1 MLLPKKLNIFLLIIK
16 NVLLY
21 LAILHY
27 QGNMAYISHHSEL
40 SLSKNLSENILCYNL
55 NDAQEAKA
63 KNYKK

>member
-1 MLLPKKLNIFLLIIK
+1 M
-16 NVLLY
+16 LY
-21 LAILHY
+21 LTILHY

-40 SLSKNLSENILCYNL
+40 SLSKILSYEFYLSENILYYNL